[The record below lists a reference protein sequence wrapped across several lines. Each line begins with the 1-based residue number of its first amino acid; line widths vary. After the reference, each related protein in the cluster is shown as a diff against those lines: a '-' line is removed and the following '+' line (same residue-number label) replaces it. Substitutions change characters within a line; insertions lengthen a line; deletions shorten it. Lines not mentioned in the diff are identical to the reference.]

1 VLLRAGPAEA
11 RLSCRGRRDYT
22 KRMAPTPESGLSIE
36 LRDRFWAPRATQLRR
51 RTLDVVLERL
61 EKQGAVDNFR
71 RLAGRPDLARRAMH
85 FSDSDVYKW
94 LEAAILAGR
103 SDLAEPMVELIERVQ
118 APDGYVHT
126 YYGAPGAPPRWSDL
140 DFGHEHYCFG
150 HLMEAAV
157 AHHAATGSERLLTV
171 ATRLAD
177 HLCGTFGPGRDERT
191 DTHPEVELA
200 LCRLAAATGRAR
212 YVEQAAWAVE
222 RRLAAAGTDLDGFVL
237 GGHAVRALYLVSAIA
252 EVALAT
258 GAVRWTD
265 AATRLFDALVN
276 EHAYPTGAVGA
287 RWLGESVGRPFEQP
301 DAMAYAESCAAVA
314 ATQLSARVWRLARD
328 PRALDQIELLLFN
341 AVPCGTGAGGDS
353 WFYSQPQAVA
363 EVAADPNPWVYG
375 FDYGLLM
382 MREWFPARRHAWF
395 DVPCCPPNLARMF
408 ATVERRV
415 AEVDAASGDLL
426 LHLPL
431 ACRLRGAGW
440 DVEVHGDYPFEGGI
454 RVVVH
459 AAPAGR
465 AVRVRRPGW
474 AGGAGHEVLSGDGVV
489 TLPVDWEWWATDHRV
504 EGAGASV
511 HLRRGPVVYCVEGAS
526 LSGVDLR
533 DLIVDPTRGPQA
545 AFRRRAATAA
555 TLHRRW
561 DGRAAGV
568 PVAVTPIPYA
578 DWANGAS
585 TTMRVRFPVG

>member
-1 VLLRAGPAEA
+1 MPPG
-11 RLSCRGRRDYT
+11 DYT
-22 KRMAPTPESGLSIE
+22 GGMTPTIGEGLSVE
-36 LRDRFWAPRATQLRR
+36 LRDRFWAPRIEKLRTH
-51 RTLDVVLERL
+51 TLDVVLERL
-61 EKQGAVDNFR
+61 ERQGAIDNFR
-71 RLAGRPDLARRAMH
+71 RLGDRPELARRAMH

-103 SDLAEPMVELIERVQ
+103 SDLADPVVELIERAQ

-126 YYGAPGAPPRWSDL
+126 YYGTAGAPARWSDL

-157 AHHAATGSERLLTV
+157 AHHGMTGSGRLLDV

-177 HLCGTFGPGRDERT
+177 HVCDTFGPGRDERT
-191 DTHPEVELA
+191 DAHPEVELA
-200 LCRLAAATGRAR
+200 LCRLGAATGSER
-212 YVEQAAWAVE
+212 YVAHAAWAIE
-222 RRLAAAGTDLDGFVL
+222 HRLAQAGTDVDGFVL
-237 GGHAVRALYLVSAIA
+237 GGHAVRALYLTSGIA

-258 GAVRWTD
+258 GDPRWG
-265 AATRLFDALVN
+265 AAAKRLFDSLRR

-314 ATQLSARVWRLARD
+314 ATQLSARIWRLARD

-341 AVPCGTGAGGDS
+341 AVPCGVGAAGDS

-408 ATVERRV
+408 AAVARQV
-415 AEVDAASGDLL
+415 AEVDATSGDLL
-426 LHLPL
+426 VHLPL
-431 ACRLRGAGW
+431 ACRIRGAGW
-440 DVEVHGDYPFEGGI
+440 DVAVEGDYPFGGEI

-459 AAPAGR
+459 TAPEGR

-474 AGGAGHEVLSGDGVV
+474 AGGSGHEPV
-489 TLPVDWEWWATDHRV
+489 TAGGAFALPVGWEWWGTSHRV
-504 EGAGASV
+504 EGAGGSV

-526 LSGVDLR
+526 LPDVDLR
-533 DLIVDPTRGPQA
+533 DLVVDPALGPEA
-545 AFRRRAATAA
+545 AFRRRRLASAP
-555 TLHRRW
+555 LHGPW
-561 DGRAAGV
+561 AHGAAGE
-568 PVAVTPIPYA
+568 PVAVEPTPYA
-578 DWANGAS
+578 DWANDAP

>member
-1 VLLRAGPAEA
+1 MAQG
-11 RLSCRGRRDYT
+11 DYT
-22 KRMAPTPESGLSIE
+22 GGMTSTIGEGISVE
-36 LRDRFWAPRATQLRR
+36 LRDRFWAPRIEKLRT

-61 EKQGAVDNFR
+61 ERQGAIDNFR
-71 RLAGRPDLARRAMH
+71 RLAGRSELARRAMH

-103 SDLAEPMVELIERVQ
+103 SDLAEPVVDLIERVQ

-126 YYGAPGAPPRWSDL
+126 YYGAAGAPPRYSDL

-157 AHHAATGSERLLTV
+157 AHHAATGSERLL
-171 ATRLAD
+171 AIARRLAD
-177 HLCGTFGPGRDERT
+177 HLCDTFGPGHDERT
-191 DTHPEVELA
+191 DAHPEVELA
-200 LCRLAAATGRAR
+200 LCRLAGVTGSAR
-212 YVEQAAWAVE
+212 YVEQAAWTVE
-222 RRLAAAGTDLDGFVL
+222 RRLAAAGTDLERFVL
-237 GGHAVRALYLVSAIA
+237 GGHAVRVLYLASAIA

-258 GAVRWTD
+258 GAPRWRH
-265 AATRLFDALVN
+265 AATRLFDALVT

-314 ATQLSARVWRLARD
+314 ATQLSARIWRLAGD

-382 MREWFPARRHAWF
+382 MRQWFPARRHVWF

-415 AEVDAASGDLL
+415 AEVDAASGELL
-426 LHLPL
+426 VHLPL
-431 ACRLRGAGW
+431 AGRIRGAGW
-440 DVEVHGDYPFEGGI
+440 DVAVEGDYPFEGEI

-459 AAPAGR
+459 AAPQRR
-465 AVRVRRPGW
+465 AIRVRRPGW
-474 AGGAGHEVLSGDGVV
+474 AGGSGHEPVAAGGAFA
-489 TLPVDWEWWATDHRV
+489 LPVGWEWWGTSHRV
-504 EGAGASV
+504 EGAGGSV

-526 LSGVDLR
+526 LPDVDLR
-533 DLIVDPTRGPQA
+533 DLVVDPALGPEA
-545 AFRRRAATAA
+545 AFRRRRPGSAA
-555 TLHRRW
+555 LHGPWAR
-561 DGRAAGV
+561 GAVGE
-568 PVAVTPIPYA
+568 PVAVEPIPYA
-578 DWANGAS
+578 DWANGAP
-585 TTMRVRFPVG
+585 TTMRVRFPDG